1 MKKPVTVLLTLLAL
15 MMLISCEVSKSD
27 KEVKPVIT
35 GCWKLIKSSYTNGT
49 FQRDMDR
56 TFSSE
61 YLCLNDDGTYELLIP
76 DLECAGEAGTYS
88 IEGDVLNL
96 FGDPVDYGCGDLKIL
111 TKTASD
117 LKIRWNFYEDGSGY
131 HDFTFIKQ
139 Q

>member
-1 MKKPVTVLLTLLAL
+1 MKKPFIILSTLSAV

-35 GCWKLIKSSYTNGT
+35 GCWKLIKSSYTSGT
-49 FQRDMDR
+49 YHQDEDK
-56 TFSSE
+56 SLSGE
-61 YLCLNDDGTYELLIP
+61 YLCLNIDGTYELLIYY
-76 DLECAGEAGTYS
+76 LECAGEVGTYS

-96 FGDPVDYGCGDLKIL
+96 SGDPVDYGCGDLKIL

-131 HDFTFIKQ
+131 HDFTFVKQ